1 MKFDK
6 IKYDNDYAKNNYDRI
21 ILNVPK
27 GEKNKIKEH
36 AKIRGYEDMTKYIK
50 SLIYQDMGG
59 GWRIS
64 KKLFIIYLQPSISK
78 CVTVKGDRHAPRNT
92 ILPPT

>member
-1 MKFDK
+1 MSQDT
-6 IKYDNDYAKNNYDRI
+6 KYKNDYNRENYDQFLVTVKR
-21 ILNVPK
+21 
-27 GEKNKIKEH
+27 GEKE
-36 AKIRGYEDMTKYIK
+36 KIRNHGISKGYKSLNEYIK
-50 SLIYQDMGG
+50 SLIYQDMG